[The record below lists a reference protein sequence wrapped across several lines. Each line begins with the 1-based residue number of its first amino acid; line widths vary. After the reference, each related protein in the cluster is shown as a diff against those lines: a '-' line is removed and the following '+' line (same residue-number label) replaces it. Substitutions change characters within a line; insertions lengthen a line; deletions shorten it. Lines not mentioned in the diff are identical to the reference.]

1 MTLGFVLIFF
11 GIQLNL
17 VESYEL
23 TPRFSN
29 FLSEN
34 GGGGVMQ
41 PATNVVNTQQYN
53 SPYYQAS
60 YPSNIP
66 YSQSNLSSAPGY
78 VKTITPPSWLCWPV
92 LFLGAVLFLHGL
104 SKRRY

>member
-1 MTLGFVLIFF
+1 MRRRSIMVLGFVLIFL
-11 GIQLNL
+11 GVQLNL

-34 GGGGVMQ
+34 GQVTNPVMLPNQ
-41 PATNVVNTQQYN
+41 EFN

-60 YPSNIP
+60 YSN
-66 YSQSNLSSAPGY
+66 SQINQPVSLSGN
-78 VKTITPPSWLCWPV
+78 VTTITPPRWLCWPA
-92 LFLGAVLFLHGL
+92 LFLGAVVFLHGFA
-104 SKRRY
+104 KR